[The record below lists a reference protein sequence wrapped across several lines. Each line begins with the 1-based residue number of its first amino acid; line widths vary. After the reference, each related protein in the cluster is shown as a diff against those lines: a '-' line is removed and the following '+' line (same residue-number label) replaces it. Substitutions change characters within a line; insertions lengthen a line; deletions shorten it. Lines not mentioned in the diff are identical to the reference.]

1 MISTINTTNK
11 PLMLTNITYRV
22 EGVFMMSKSIFATL
36 SFDAQRQHLTKIAR
50 RAVARW
56 GYPDDSEIKL
66 LNYTENG
73 TFLITAKGYKPMIM
87 RVHRLD
93 YTTRA
98 SIRSEL
104 DWLAYLREHT
114 DVKVE
119 TPIPAPD
126 GNPIQAFDTPEMG
139 ERRFVVCFDY
149 VPGRA
154 PVDSADGNA
163 SVGNVISALNV
174 VPKTIT
180 LPLFRVAAR
189 VQLVVSRWKV
199 SKMTAADR
207 QLYRVIGKTMATMHQ
222 AAQHWQRPAYFER
235 MQWDLAGT
243 IGAGNNFYGT
253 DYHAPDWLSPRALHQ
268 IDDAVALIQEHV
280 TAYGQSAQ
288 HYGMIHSDLR
298 AANLLVDGKQLT
310 VLDFDDSGLGYY
322 MYDIASTVAL
332 MEHRG
337 DLAEV
342 VHELLSGY
350 QSVRELSEQDKQMV
364 WTFIMLRRIGMLQ
377 SLLSRMG
384 HVMPGSGESQ
394 ELTPEVLAF
403 YAQGTAGLAKRY
415 CREHAMPATQI
426 LHQEVRTR

>member
-1 MISTINTTNK
+1 MA
-11 PLMLTNITYRV
+11 
-22 EGVFMMSKSIFATL
+22 KSIFATL
-36 SFDAQRQHLTKIAR
+36 SFDAQRQHLTAIAR

-56 GYPDDSEIKL
+56 GYPANSQLKL

-73 TFLITAKGYKPMIM
+73 TFLVTAKGFKPMIM
-87 RVHRLD
+87 RVHRLA

-114 DVKVE
+114 DIRVE
-119 TPIPAPD
+119 TPIPASD
-126 GNPIQAFDTPEMG
+126 GDPIQAFDTPEMA
-139 ERRFVVCFDY
+139 ERRFVVCFEY

-163 SVGNVISALNV
+163 SVGSVIQTMRFLPKAL
-174 VPKTIT
+174 T
-180 LPLFRVAAR
+180 LPLFRVAAQA
-189 VQLVVSRWKV
+189 QLVVSRWQP
-199 SKMTAADR
+199 SRMTAADR
-207 QLYRVIGKTMATMHQ
+207 KLYRVIGHTMATMHK
-222 AAQHWQRPAYFER
+222 AAQSWQRPTYYER

-243 IGAGNNFYGT
+243 IGAHNNFYGT
-253 DYHAPDWLSPRALHQ
+253 DYHAPQWLSSRALAQ
-268 IDDAVALIQEHV
+268 IDAAVALIQAHV
-280 TAYGQSAQ
+280 IAYGQSAK
-288 HYGMIHSDLR
+288 HYGVIHSDLR
-298 AANLLVDGKQLT
+298 AANLLVDGDQLT

-337 DLAEV
+337 DLGDV
-342 VHELLSGY
+342 VHEILAGY
-350 QSVRELSEQDKQMV
+350 QSVRALDEQDKQMV

-377 SLLSRMG
+377 SLLSRIG

-415 CREHAMPATQI
+415 CREQPMPATTMI
-426 LHQEVRTR
+426 HQGVQTR